1 MAAAPLCEPLV
12 HAVASITG
20 GITPSVNGAAP
31 ATGTVGVVAGQAEAR
46 ELGRLGGIGGRIAG
60 QHDRR
65 SPIRIFE
72 PHASL
77 LMLALIV
84 TGLAVRSLHRVGP
97 GYVMARA
104 RQFGEDRPAAP
115 LCAGVTVTAGTGAGE
130 TAVVAVARYA
140 GIAGVVLAGAAI
152 VAMLVGS
159 RMAHLAHAVVGRIA
173 VGVRVGARS
182 GSEGDALVSAVG
194 RRDRG
199 RDHREV
205 AASLTLVVVAVPAAR
220 RRRVLRPVVYVHV
233 FRDRDQRM
241 AEVAVV
247 FGSLS
252 AERLWPSQ
260 QHKPAQEHRQQRGP
274 YPEATHG

>member
-1 MAAAPLCEPLV
+1 M
-12 HAVASITG
+12 
-20 GITPSVNGAAP
+20 
-31 ATGTVGVVAGQAEAR
+31 
-46 ELGRLGGIGGRIAG
+46 
-60 QHDRR
+60 
-65 SPIRIFE
+65 
-72 PHASL
+72 
-77 LMLALIV
+77 
-84 TGLAVRSLHRVGP
+84 
-97 GYVMARA
+97 
-104 RQFGEDRPAAP
+104 
-115 LCAGVTVTAGTGAGE
+115 CAGVTVTAGTGAGE

-233 FRDRDQRM
+233 FRDRDQRAIPVHLRWPTNAMTRETQGLGRRIVLQLAEGGTMEAM